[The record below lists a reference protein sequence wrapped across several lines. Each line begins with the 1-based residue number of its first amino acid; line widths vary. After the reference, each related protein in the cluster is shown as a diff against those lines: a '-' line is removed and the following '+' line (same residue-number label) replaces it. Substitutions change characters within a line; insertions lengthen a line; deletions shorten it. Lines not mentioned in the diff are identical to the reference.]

1 MKCRRNKASRGA
13 RLRSARANASP
24 PAPVTDGHRGPTL
37 ANTPHESETDN
48 SASVLRID
56 GLTEGSIHH
65 GGAVAIGPH
74 GAVIG
79 DIYAAEIFVE
89 GAISGNIHATQ
100 TLRIACTAKVVG
112 DMQSPRL
119 AVARGA
125 QLRGNIATGSHSTP
139 PSDLDER
146 AVDTLLAG
154 GRLA

>member
-1 MKCRRNKASRGA
+1 MKCRRSRTSRGA
-13 RLRSARANASP
+13 RLRSPKTNASP
-24 PAPVTDGHRGPTL
+24 PTPVTAEHRGPAL
-37 ANTPHESETDN
+37 ARGSTASEMHN
-48 SASVLRID
+48 SASVLRIE

-65 GGAVAIGPH
+65 AGAVAIGPH

-79 DIYAAEIFVE
+79 DIYAAEVFVE

-100 TLRIACTAKVVG
+100 TLRIACSAKVVG
-112 DMQSPRL
+112 DMESPRL

-125 QLRGNIATGSHSTP
+125 QLRGNIATGSRSTP

>member
-1 MKCRRNKASRGA
+1 MKCRRSKASRGA
-13 RLRSARANASP
+13 RLRSPRANASP
-24 PAPVTDGHRGPTL
+24 PAPVTAEHRGPAL
-37 ANTPHESETDN
+37 ANRPPASEMANCT
-48 SASVLRID
+48 SVLRID

-65 GGAVAIGPH
+65 AGAVAIGPH

-79 DIYAAEIFVE
+79 DVYAADVFVE
-89 GAISGNIHATQ
+89 GAVSGNIHATQ
-100 TLRIACTAKVVG
+100 TLRIACSAKVVG
-112 DMQSPRL
+112 DMESPRL

-125 QLRGNIATGSHSTP
+125 QLRGNIATGSRSIP